1 MKSRREFV
9 SALGA
14 AALVFP
20 VVVVA
25 KEWTTLRVIVQD
37 DKGRPVPRAAVII
50 RQLKGKKLKNVT
62 TTYELKTS
70 LEGSAPVPPLPRGH
84 ILVQVISAGF
94 QTHGSQVQLTELEQ
108 TLTIKLEQPQ
118 TQHSVHTK

>member
-20 VVVVA
+20 VVAVA

-37 DKGRPVPRAAVII
+37 DKGQPIPRAAVII
-50 RQLKGKKLKNVT
+50 RQLKGKKLKNIGA
-62 TTYELKTS
+62 TYELKTS

-84 ILVQVISAGF
+84 IMVQVISSGF
-94 QTHGSQVQLTELEQ
+94 QTHGSQVHLTELEQ
-108 TLTIKLEQPQ
+108 TVTIKLEQPQ

>member
-9 SALGA
+9 YALGA
-14 AALVFP
+14 TALVFP
-20 VVVVA
+20 VVALA

-37 DKGRPVPRAAVII
+37 DKGQPIPRAAVII
-50 RQLKGKKLKNVT
+50 RQLKGKKLKNIGA
-62 TTYELKTS
+62 TYELKTS

-84 ILVQVISAGF
+84 ILVQVISSGF

-108 TLTIKLEQPQ
+108 TVTIKLEQPQ